1 MRGLSHTNQVAHFK
15 EGPKLHI
22 IRVIFSPRYNLCFL
36 FVIKA
41 AAAAAKMPTV
51 HRVSLGSIFPM
62 HQDKQGNA
70 ARQAICERSKN

>member
-1 MRGLSHTNQVAHFK
+1 MRGLSHQVAHFK

-41 AAAAAKMPTV
+41 AAAVKMPNV

-70 ARQAICERSKN
+70 ARPAICERSKN